1 MREEVRSR
9 RRPRNSIH
17 LRGQI
22 APHRY
27 IARLGAVAHP
37 SVSIPLFWEDL
48 EEAEKTYALV
58 NVQSTSA
65 PRPGPEPEYAE
76 REVVGFFFVFFLR
89 IFLYVCSVEYAA
101 FAFAADHCGD

>member
-1 MREEVRSR
+1 M
-9 RRPRNSIH
+9 
-17 LRGQI
+17 
-22 APHRY
+22 
-27 IARLGAVAHP
+27 
-37 SVSIPLFWEDL
+37 
-48 EEAEKTYALV
+48 V